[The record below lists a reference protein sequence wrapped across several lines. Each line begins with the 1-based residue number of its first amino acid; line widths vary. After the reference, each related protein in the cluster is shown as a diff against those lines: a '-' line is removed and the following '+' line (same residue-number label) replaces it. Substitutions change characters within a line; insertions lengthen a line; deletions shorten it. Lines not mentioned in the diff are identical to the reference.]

1 MEGDAGSGRL
11 NPTDEHSRDDDSR
24 TETATDE
31 PKESAAVLVAEH
43 DDLAEGETS
52 ESADSDDPPSDDES
66 GDGRRQERFGRGWFL
81 GICAAL
87 LVVAIA
93 VGVGGFLAMR
103 AQAAD
108 RVMAADDA
116 LALDRAKECVAATQ
130 APDIAAMTASQ
141 SKIIE
146 CSAGDF
152 AVQANLYAGMLVEAY
167 QAAQA
172 AVKVS
177 ELRAAVERH
186 NPDGSV
192 VVMVAVRVK
201 VTNSQAAD
209 QEQGYRLRAT
219 MVKEDGTYKISKL
232 DQVTS

>member
-11 NPTDEHSRDDDSR
+11 NPTQTDADERLR
-24 TETATDE
+24 EENPTTDE
-31 PKESAAVLVAEH
+31 PEESAAVLVAEH
-43 DDLAEGETS
+43 DDLADDGTS
-52 ESADSDDPPSDDES
+52 ESADSEDSSD
-66 GDGRRQERFGRGWFL
+66 DGRRPERFGRGWFI

-93 VGVGGFLAMR
+93 VGAGGFLAMR
-103 AQAAD
+103 AQSAD
-108 RVMAADDA
+108 KVMAADDA

-186 NPDGSV
+186 NPDGAV